1 MIIITGFEMPNN
13 CSFCPLNY
21 DMVGC
26 SASDKV
32 EFDYAKIDHQRN
44 ENCPLKNV
52 SCKTCKHRPYYVADT
67 RTRSLDI
74 FYPDTVCPYI
84 CDDHYYD
91 RCPADNGFCDKWEA
105 KDEKIPG
112 NGKN

>member
-26 SASDKV
+26 SASDNVK
-32 EFDYAKIDHQRN
+32 FDYAKIDHQRN
-44 ENCPLKNV
+44 ENCPLKNI

-67 RTRSLDI
+67 RKRSLDI

-84 CDDHYYD
+84 CDDHYYTD
-91 RCPADNGFCDKWEA
+91 ARQIMVFCDKWEA

-112 NGKN
+112 NGEN